1 MTCLI
6 GVVTIVARFITII
19 IDPLDLLKHKVD
31 AAAAIA
37 GSKRC
42 APCGVCSK
50 VSWPGGQL

>member
-6 GVVTIVARFITII
+6 GVVAIARFTTIA
-19 IDPLDLLKHKVD
+19 IDPLDHLKQVV

-37 GSKRC
+37 GSERC
-42 APCGVCSK
+42 ALYAVCSK

>member
-6 GVVTIVARFITII
+6 GAITIVARFITII
-19 IDPLDLLKHKVD
+19 IDPLDLLKHGV
-31 AAAAIA
+31 AAA
-37 GSKRC
+37 KRC